1 MKDLLS
7 RITSNPEICNGKPI
21 IRGMRI
27 TASTVLDYLASGDT
41 MENILEAYPVLERED
56 ILACLEF
63 ARKIADK
70 SILTYDLKAS

>member
-7 RITSNPEICNGKPI
+7 RITSNPAICNGKPI
-21 IRGMRI
+21 IRGRRI
-27 TASTVLDYLASGDT
+27 TASTVLNYLASGDS
-41 MENILEAYPVLERED
+41 MDNILEAYPVLERED

-63 ARKIADK
+63 AKKIADK

>member
-1 MKDLLS
+1 MENLLN
-7 RITSNPEICNGKPI
+7 RITSDPEICNGKPI

-27 TASTVLDYLASGDT
+27 TVNTILDYLASGDSID
-41 MENILEAYPVLERED
+41 NILEAYPILEKND

-70 SILTYDLKAS
+70 SILTYELKAS